1 MHILVVEDD
10 KLTASTIQF
19 ALRREGFSCDLA
31 SRGADAISLAT
42 TNNYE
47 IIILDLM
54 LPDLDGYE
62 VLRRLR
68 AAKVYTPVLILSGLT
83 ELDNRVQGLR
93 IGADDFL
100 TKPFDI
106 GELIARLRA
115 VVRRSVSEPE
125 ATRRI
130 GKLLLN
136 LDKRIAAVGDQPLPL
151 TLKEYEVLEVL
162 SRSEGRPVSRR
173 ALSDHL
179 YQGKD
184 ERTFK
189 VIDVFIHK
197 VRKKLAAATGGEQY
211 IETTWGSGYVL
222 RDPNKAAR
230 QLKRA

>member
-54 LPDLDGYE
+54 LPDLDGYA

-136 LDKRIAAVGDQPLPL
+136 PRQADCCCGGPTASPHAQRIRGFGSSEPFRGQAGLKAGIVGSPLP
-151 TLKEYEVLEVL
+151 
-162 SRSEGRPVSRR
+162 R
-173 ALSDHL
+173 
-179 YQGKD
+179 
-184 ERTFK
+184 
-189 VIDVFIHK
+189 
-197 VRKKLAAATGGEQY
+197 
-211 IETTWGSGYVL
+211 
-222 RDPNKAAR
+222 
-230 QLKRA
+230 